1 MIHLLKRMVKLE
13 KKIQLLHKT
22 HCQHDARAAV
32 DANRAPNIKHT
43 QCRISHG
50 SIAPQRAASPPAL
63 APGAQRRPRPYRSA
77 WCWLLEEAD
86 EENSGLVGS
95 VYRFSR
101 GRKDSTRGTAA
112 GGGKQSVDSRL
123 RLRSLARSR
132 RTRSGK
138 SRRGPL
144 KKEKRKKRSDGYLSR
159 ATART
164 YFGRWKGGSGRNEEN
179 CRRRGRTVRKA
190 NGQRAERRS
199 DGGGAERCVLLVF
212 EVDVRLHSKRQSA
225 G

>member
-1 MIHLLKRMVKLE
+1 MVKLE

-132 RTRSGK
+132 RTRSDK

-144 KKEKRKKRSDGYLSR
+144 KKRKEKKERRVSESGNRSHLLWSVEEGKRPKRRKLSSSGQDGPKSEW
-159 ATART
+159 TT
-164 YFGRWKGGSGRNEEN
+164 SG
-179 CRRRGRTVRKA
+179 T
-190 NGQRAERRS
+190 AERRRRCREMCAS
-199 DGGGAERCVLLVF
+199 RVRSGCPASLKKAERGL
-212 EVDVRLHSKRQSA
+212 K